1 MISQLFIQNWAGIV
15 LIVLAISFNMYA
27 MEAEKGIYPMGRFIH
42 KYKAI
47 FKTINWLIFV
57 GLVIYL
63 SYLFS
68 WYLLISLFVLPIV
81 GALLASLFKGF
92 IQVVYLF
99 TMPIILIIF
108 MIRIMS

>member
-1 MISQLFIQNWAGIV
+1 MIRQLFIQHWAGII

-27 MEAEKGIYPMGRFIH
+27 MEAEKGIYPMGSFIH
-42 KYKAI
+42 KYKAM
-47 FKTINWLIFV
+47 FEAINWLIFV

-92 IQVVYLF
+92 TQVVYLF
-99 TMPIILIIF
+99 TMPVFLIIF
-108 MIRIMS
+108 IIRIMS